1 MKSFLL
7 NPFYYLLK
15 GVVLLLVLLPKEIK
29 AQEKPLKQYNFIV
42 IFADDLGYGDLSS
55 FGNPSIV
62 TPVLDRM
69 ATEGQKWTNFY
80 VGAPVCTPSR
90 AALLTGRLP
99 VRNGMM
105 SDKSRVFFPDS
116 KNGIPA
122 KEITLAEQLKQ
133 ANYTTH
139 MAG

>member
-1 MKSFLL
+1 MKKIINCLGASLIILL
-7 NPFYYLLK
+7 FI
-15 GVVLLLVLLPKEIK
+15 LPNTLHS
-29 AQEKPLKQYNFIV
+29 QENKQYNFII
-42 IFADDLGYGDLSS
+42 IFTDDLGYGDLSS

-69 ATEGQKWTNFY
+69 AMEGQKWTNFY

-90 AALLTGRLP
+90 AALMTGRLP

-105 SDKSRVFFPDS
+105 SNKARVFFPDS

-122 KEITLAEQLKQ
+122 KEITIAEQLKK
-133 ANYTTH
+133 AN
-139 MAG
+139 